1 MMKIAVLVSGGG
13 SNLQA
18 ILDAK
23 VRGELPNGELC
34 LVLSSS
40 PDAYALERAAK
51 AGVPQAVCR
60 PQDYADRSAYTDA
73 IIETLKDYGA
83 EVVVLAGFM
92 FMLAPQFAEVYENR
106 AINVHPALIP
116 SFCGPGFYGLK
127 VHERALAAGVKV
139 SGATVHFVT
148 AETDA
153 GPIIAQ
159 KAVDIL
165 EDDTPQVLQRR
176 IMEQCEWILLPRAL
190 RLLSEGK
197 ITVKDGKVHIDQ

>member
-23 VRGELPNGELC
+23 ARGELPSGELC

-40 PDAYALERAAK
+40 EDAYALERAAK

-73 IIETLKDYGA
+73 IIETLKDHGA

>member
-1 MMKIAVLVSGGG
+1 MMRVAVLVSGGG

-23 VRGELPNGELC
+23 ARGELPQADLC

-40 PDAYALERAAK
+40 ADAYALERAAK
-51 AGVPQAVCR
+51 ANVPGEVCS
-60 PQDYADRSAYTDA
+60 PKDYADRSAYTDA
-73 IIETLKDYGA
+73 LIRILDEYRVEA
-83 EVVVLAGFM
+83 VVLAGFM
-92 FMLAPQFAEVYENR
+92 FMLAPQFAEKYENR
-106 AINVHPALIP
+106 ALNVHPALIP
-116 SFCGPGFYGLK
+116 SFCGPGYYGLK
-127 VHERALAAGVKV
+127 VHKYALDAGVKV

-165 EDDTPQVLQRR
+165 EDDTPEVLQRR

-190 RLLSEGK
+190 GLLSEGK
-197 ITVKDGKVHIDQ
+197 ITVENGRVHIDN

>member
-23 VRGELPNGELC
+23 ARGELPNGELC

-51 AGVPQAVCR
+51 AGVPQEVR
-60 PQDYADRSAYTDA
+60 SPQDYADRSAYTDA
-73 IIETLKDYGA
+73 IIETLQAYGA

-92 FMLAPQFAEVYENR
+92 FMLSPQFADVFENR

-116 SFCGPGFYGLK
+116 SFCGAGFYGLK
-127 VHERALAAGVKV
+127 VHERALEAGVKV

-197 ITVKDGKVHIDQ
+197 ITVKDGRVHIDN

>member
-1 MMKIAVLVSGGG
+1 MMRIAVLVSGGG

-23 VRGELPNGELC
+23 GRGELPQADLC

-40 PDAYALERAAK
+40 ADAYALERAEK
-51 AGVPQAVCR
+51 AGIPRAVCS
-60 PQDYADRSAYTDA
+60 PKEYENRSAYTDA
-73 IIETLKDYGA
+73 ILAILKEHRIEA
-83 EVVVLAGFM
+83 VVLAGFM
-92 FMLAPQFAEVYENR
+92 FMLSPQFADAYENR
-106 AINVHPALIP
+106 ALNVHPALIP

-127 VHERALAAGVKV
+127 VHEYALEAGVKV

-190 RLLSEGK
+190 GLLSEGK
-197 ITVKDGKVHIDQ
+197 ITVENGRVHIDN